1 MKTFRIPYAVFLV
14 CALGCAQAEDR
25 APQSNPAIDMQ
36 GYLRA
41 SVDAAAHRA
50 TRRLSED
57 DFIGKSRE
65 PGVVVLDAR
74 SSDKFNELHIKG
86 AINIPFPDLAVA
98 RLNAAIPDRSTI
110 ILIYCNNNFRSAE
123 SAFPS
128 KLPSAS
134 LNLATYVAL
143 FTYGYRNVYELA
155 PLIDIRD
162 ARLEFDPPRGL
173 AALPDADLRGGS
185 PEIQRLGDSE
195 SRRSEREEKE

>member
-1 MKTFRIPYAVFLV
+1 LF
-14 CALGCAQAEDR
+14 CALGCAHAEDR
-25 APQSNPAIDMQ
+25 APSNPAIDMQ

-41 SVDAAAHRA
+41 SVDAAEHRA

-57 DFIGKSRE
+57 DFIRMSRE

-74 SSDKFNELHIKG
+74 SSEKFNELHIKG
-86 AINIPFPDLAVA
+86 AISIPFSDLAVA
-98 RLNAAIPDRSTI
+98 RLNAAIPDRSTT

-134 LNLATYVAL
+134 LNLATYIAL
-143 FTYGYRNVYELA
+143 FTYGYRNIYELG

-162 ARLEFDPPRGL
+162 ARVEFDPPGGL
-173 AALPDADLRGGS
+173 GVPDAEAPHGVLPRIQGLVLSEPS
-185 PEIQRLGDSE
+185 PAE
-195 SRRSEREEKE
+195 